1 MDETAP
7 IRPTSERE
15 NRRAAADSRW
25 LEFGQNT
32 GVVVQI
38 FRLAG
43 IYGPG
48 RNPLPHL
55 RAGTARRIY
64 KEGQVFGRIHIDDVV
79 AALRASIAYPKPG
92 AIYNVADDLP
102 SPPDEVI
109 SYAAQLLGMEP
120 PLLEDIKTAEMS
132 DIGRS
137 FYMENKRV
145 SNRRLKDELGVTLK
159 YPNYRVGLRAL
170 LKSAI

>member
-1 MDETAP
+1 M
-7 IRPTSERE
+7 
-15 NRRAAADSRW
+15 
-25 LEFGQNT
+25 
-32 GVVVQI
+32 
-38 FRLAG
+38 
-43 IYGPG
+43 
-48 RNPLPHL
+48 
-55 RAGTARRIY
+55 
-64 KEGQVFGRIHIDDVV
+64 
-79 AALRASIAYPKPG
+79 
-92 AIYNVADDLP
+92 ADDLP